1 MNFLQIN
8 EHGTYLD
15 INNVCGWGCQPG
27 EGHFAL
33 GTLSIE
39 DQNTLIEQPPK
50 YNFETGNQWT
60 VKSWR
65 NFTIR

>member
-50 YNFETGNQWT
+50 YNFETGNQ
-60 VKSWR
+60 
-65 NFTIR
+65 